1 MEESECIFCKIIR
14 GEIPSTTVYESDTF
28 VAFLDISPVSKGHTL
43 IVPRRHMETLFE
55 VAPELGD
62 DLLATMQRVGKAVM
76 SATGAQGM
84 NVIQNNYPVAGQ
96 EVAHVHWHLIPRFP
110 EDGLKGWP
118 QRAFADMKEAA
129 ALAEKIRA
137 SLSER

>member
-1 MEESECIFCKIIR
+1 
-14 GEIPSTTVYESDTF
+14 
-28 VAFLDISPVSKGHTL
+28 
-43 IVPRRHMETLFE
+43 METLFE
-55 VAPELGD
+55 VDPKLGD

-76 SATGAQGM
+76 SASGAQGM

-118 QRAFADMKEAA
+118 QRAYADTKEMA

-137 SLSER
+137 AMPAR